1 MKIETAKIALRRVAV
16 IAYLLSVV
24 GCAAQPPPVTATRQD
39 APIGVDFTS
48 DTLSTFNDMPMGTYH
63 VPNSQV
69 LVSGFEKGSPIAI
82 ALGAVGGPVGIAA
95 SSAAY
100 GAATDTSEGRAAVK
114 THESALQIS
123 LEPVAEQLLR
133 TMLESEKFAG
143 KFTLK
148 PSQAGMTLRVAG
160 NVVLECF
167 DNGDVRPF
175 VVLRAKLIS
184 AQQTVTWTMRYFA
197 SVGGPHPLSGDNSW
211 TANSGELLKATVS
224 TELQR
229 ALLVLLMD
237 IRSPLPRDS
246 NAKVAAEGY
255 FPFIKKRIQVV
266 GFRLAEDSDWFA
278 FQAKVPST
286 SLLAGVNIMDKS
298 AARYRSAT
306 PSDPLLKSI
315 GSS

>member
-1 MKIETAKIALRRVAV
+1 MNLEIAKFAPGRVAV
-16 IAYLLSVV
+16 IAYLLSLA
-24 GCAAQPPPVTATRQD
+24 GCATEPPPVVATKQD
-39 APIGVDFTS
+39 APLAVDFT
-48 DTLSTFNDMPMGTYH
+48 TEGLSTASDMPMGTYR

-69 LVSGFEKGSPIAI
+69 LVSGFEKGSPLAF

-114 THESALQIS
+114 SYESALQIS
-123 LEPVAEQLLR
+123 LKPVAEQHLK
-133 TMLESEKFAG
+133 TMVGSERFTG
-143 KFTLK
+143 KFTLT

-197 SVGGPHPLSGDNSW
+197 SVGGPRPLSGDNSW

-224 TELQR
+224 SELQR
-229 ALLVLLMD
+229 AMLVLLMD
-237 IRSPLPRDS
+237 VGSRFPRDS

-255 FPFIKKRIQVV
+255 FPFMKKRIQVV

-286 SLLAGVNIMDKS
+286 SLLAGVNVMDKS

-306 PSDPLLKSI
+306 PSDPVIKSI